1 MNLDFLSY
9 TEILPHSSLK
19 GMVTHYRIKS
29 AQLSSPFV
37 FSNFSP
43 IFQGLI
49 FNIRP
54 LDDINFV
61 KKETVD
67 LKHKVYFVGQAISSS
82 TLVSS
87 SLNVDL
93 IAINFTPT
101 GVFRLTGIDLDS
113 FTDQIVDAETVFGA
127 EINYLHEQLVASKDQ
142 SAVVH
147 LIDNYLRLKAAN
159 RKKGNKPHILES
171 VSILKN
177 NAAGV
182 SVKMLQ
188 KTTNTSARTLER
200 SFKSE
205 IGMTPKMYQRLL
217 RFNQARL
224 YIEENNCN
232 DWWEIVLLFQF
243 YDKSHFISEFRFFS
257 GQTPMQYLQM
267 LCGFQAMIT
276 PNISVESGT

>member
-1 MNLDFLSY
+1 MNIDFLKY
-9 TEILPHSSLK
+9 TEILPHASLK

-29 AQLSSPFV
+29 AQLSGPFV
-37 FSNFSP
+37 FANFSP

-93 IAINFTPT
+93 IAVNFTPT

-113 FTDQIVDAETVFGA
+113 FTDQIVDAETIFGT
-127 EINYLHEQLVASKDQ
+127 EINQLHEQLIAAKDQ
-142 SAVVH
+142 STALR
-147 LIDNYLRLKAAN
+147 LIDNYLYLKAAK
-159 RKKGNKPHILES
+159 RKKENKSHILES

-177 NAAGV
+177 NAAGI

-188 KTTNTSARTLER
+188 KATNTSPSTLER

-217 RFNQARL
+217 RFNQARQ
-224 YIEENNCN
+224 YIDENHCT
-232 DWWEIVLLFQF
+232 DWWEIVVLFAF
-243 YDKSHFISEFRFFS
+243 YDQSHFISEFRFFA
-257 GQTPMQYLQM
+257 GQTPMQYLQTIS
-267 LCGFQAMIT
+267 FQAAIAPGPQSRMLA
-276 PNISVESGT
+276 

>member
-1 MNLDFLSY
+1 MNVDFLKY

-19 GMVTHYRIKS
+19 GIVTHYRIKS
-29 AQLSSPFV
+29 ARLSGSFV

-49 FNIRP
+49 FNLRP
-54 LDDINFV
+54 LDDIDFV
-61 KKETVD
+61 KKETVN
-67 LKHKVYFVGQAISSS
+67 LKHKVHFVGQAISSS

-87 SLNVDL
+87 SRNVDL
-93 IAINFTPT
+93 IAVNFTPT

-113 FTDQIVDAETVFGA
+113 FTDQIVDAEAIFGT
-127 EINYLHEQLVASKDQ
+127 EINHLHEQLVASEDHG
-142 SAVVH
+142 AAIR
-147 LIDNYLRLKAAN
+147 LIDNYLCRKAAS

-188 KTTNTSARTLER
+188 KATNTSPKTLER

-224 YIEENNCN
+224 YIEENNCT
-232 DWWEIVLLFQF
+232 DWWKIVVLFEF
-243 YDKSHFISEFRFFS
+243 YDQSHFISEFRFFAS
-257 GQTPMQYLQM
+257 QTPMQYLQM
-267 LCGFQAMIT
+267 LNGFQAMAA
-276 PNISVESGT
+276 PGH